1 MSPGDYRREYAAY
14 CMALARARYG
24 FHTGRAPQLNLAPLR
39 ERYADLW
46 TRERPRELEQAW
58 HETPA
63 QFETER
69 AALRRLVN
77 IARLGYATV
86 ETREV
91 ADELASC
98 EAAARITWAGARV
111 AATGAH
117 DLLANETDA
126 ARRRELGAR
135 YADALRA
142 CDDLR
147 AARLDALNMAAA
159 ALDFNSYFALLD
171 EATQTDSQQITT
183 AADALLARTGD
194 AYRAR
199 LRAWAARHL
208 PPTHAPVYADS
219 LFFARLAGLDQL
231 F

>member
-1 MSPGDYRREYAAY
+1 MRPGDYRREYAAY
-14 CMALARARYG
+14 CMALARARYEYR
-24 FHTGRAPQLNLAPLR
+24 TGRAPELTLASLH
-39 ERYADLW
+39 ERYADVW
-46 TRERPRELEQAW
+46 SRERIAELEQAW
-58 HETPA
+58 RETPA

-77 IARLGYATV
+77 VARLAYAAV

-91 ADELASC
+91 ADELAGC
-98 EAAARITWAGARV
+98 ESAARITWNGARV
-111 AATGAH
+111 VAPDVP
-117 DLLANETDA
+117 DLIANETDA

-135 YADALRA
+135 YSDALSA

-147 AARLDALNMAAA
+147 AARLDALASAAA

-171 EATQTDSQQITT
+171 EATQTDRQQITA